1 MILKNE
7 KTIHRQ
13 GNLATWKKKRKQ
25 NGGFLGAIVGPI
37 AAQVGAQLFGGLA
50 YKILGRRRKKKKISE
65 KNKKKNKTS
74 LENANQKQYFV
85 KKKSPSEKS
94 RIATW
99 TSFLCEV

>member
-1 MILKNE
+1 MRKQYIDKGIWQL
-7 KTIHRQ
+7 
-13 GNLATWKKKRKQ
+13 GKKKRKQ

-50 YKILGRRRKKKKISE
+50 YKILGRKRKKKKISE